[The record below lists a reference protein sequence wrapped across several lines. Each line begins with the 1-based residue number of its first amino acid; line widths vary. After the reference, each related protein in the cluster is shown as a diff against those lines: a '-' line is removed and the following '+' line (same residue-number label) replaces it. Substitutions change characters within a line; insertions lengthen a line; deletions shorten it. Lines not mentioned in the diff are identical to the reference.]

1 LAHILLTYK
10 DIVKATLRNEDGGF
24 TLVEVVMAMALIAMV
39 VATMLGALTQGS
51 RLCYATSQ
59 HYAGYSLCRETIEQ
73 MRGANY
79 GMVIED
85 NFPPTNMLLTHL
97 GGTARVTL
105 SCTRYI
111 TNGIVEL
118 SNPTRKQV
126 TVAVA
131 WDYQGRP
138 QLEMTTGFIYLK

>member
-1 LAHILLTYK
+1 
-10 DIVKATLRNEDGGF
+10 
-24 TLVEVVMAMALIAMV
+24 MAMALVALV

-51 RLCYATSQ
+51 RLCYATAQ

-79 GMVIED
+79 GMVIEN
-85 NFPPTNMLLTHL
+85 NFLPTTNLLTHL

-118 SNPTRKQV
+118 SNPTRKKV
-126 TVAVA
+126 TVAVS
-131 WDYQGRP
+131 WDYQGKP

>member
-1 LAHILLTYK
+1 MKTYIK
-10 DIVKATLRNEDGGF
+10 PCQSAF
-24 TLVEVVMAMALIAMV
+24 TLVEVVIAMALVSLVSAAML
-39 VATMLGALTQGS
+39 MALTRGS
-51 RLCYATSQ
+51 ALCYSTTH

-97 GGTARVTL
+97 GGTARIPL
-105 SCTRYI
+105 MCTRYI
-111 TNGIVEL
+111 TNDIVEL

-126 TVAVA
+126 TVAVS
-131 WDYQGRP
+131 WDYQGKP
-138 QLEMTTGFIYLK
+138 QLEIMTGFIYYK